1 MANTTFSGPV
11 TSTNG
16 FVGDVTGN
24 VTGNVTGDVTGDV
37 VGLVQVPTY
46 TVATAPSAASIAGSL
61 IYVSDGAAGSAILA
75 FSNGTDWKRSDT
87 GATISGS

>member
-16 FVGDVTGN
+16 FVGDII
-24 VTGNVTGDVTGDV
+24 
-37 VGLVQVPTY
+37 VPTY
-46 TVATAPSAASIAGSL
+46 TVATAPSAATAGAGTIVYISN
-61 IYVSDGAAGSAILA
+61 GAAGSAILA

-87 GATISGS
+87 GATIAAA